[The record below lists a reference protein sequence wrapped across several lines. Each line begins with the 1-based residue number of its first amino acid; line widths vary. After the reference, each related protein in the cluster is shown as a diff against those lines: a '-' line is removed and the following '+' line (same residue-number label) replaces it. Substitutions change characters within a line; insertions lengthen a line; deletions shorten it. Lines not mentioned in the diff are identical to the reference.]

1 MPEVRPSPR
10 DNVADAPPPL
20 RDRDAY
26 TLAVAVGLV
35 SGLAEAFTAVLRYAV
50 EHRAAGAIVWNE
62 VYWMAPLAA
71 VTVMLVIAGLV
82 CAGGR
87 IPGVRPLAG
96 VVPTLCVALAVFSY
110 ARSQVGGLSPLA
122 AIVLAAGLGAAA
134 ARGVARWRIPV
145 LRWTRRFVGIAVFG
159 LCVWVAWVPQARGL
173 ARRQAVQNLPA
184 AAVEGPNVLMIV
196 WDTVRA
202 SSLSLYG
209 YARATTPNL
218 DRLGEDAVVFDR
230 AIAAAPWTLPS
241 HASLF
246 TGRYPHE
253 HLADFEVPLD
263 DRYPTLAEAL
273 SARGFETAGFIGNLY
288 WLGRG
293 FGLHRGFQRW
303 EDEWWSPS
311 VEQVAVS
318 WWVTRRLNARI
329 GEQMGSDRAAIRIHA
344 DQVEDGFLEWLDGRD
359 PSRPFFGFINV
370 YDAHEPYEPPGGAK
384 FGREGARY
392 WWNYEVPD
400 TLTAAD
406 LTDLRDTYDSGLYYL
421 DEQLGR
427 LIAGLEERGLL
438 ASTVVILTADHG
450 ETLGENDPRV
460 LGHATNMYYDV
471 LNVPLV
477 VRYPSAFAPARREE
491 VVSLVDVPRTVMDI
505 VGLADA
511 EPVFPGRSLAPLL
524 TGDEGT
530 VDASP
535 AFSLANPAD
544 YHLAH
549 DVWPMSRGPL
559 RSLVVGGLHYVLDA
573 HGGEVLFDVGDS
585 AWERNDLSDT
595 AEGRGLLPGLRE
607 ALKAVRGLDDPD
619 AAEAASGGREP

>member
-1 MPEVRPSPR
+1 M
-10 DNVADAPPPL
+10 ADAGRGRPAGPSPL
-20 RDRDAY
+20 RDRDAF
-26 TLAVAVGLV
+26 TLAVAVGIV
-35 SGLAEAFTAVLRYAV
+35 SGLAEAFTTVLRYAV

-71 VTVMLVIAGLV
+71 VTVMLVVAALV
-82 CAGGR
+82 CGVGR

-96 VVPTLCVALAVFSY
+96 LVPAVCVGIAVYSY

-122 AIVLAAGLGAAA
+122 VIVLAAGLGAAA
-134 ARGVARWRIPV
+134 ARGVARWRVPA
-145 LRWTRRFVGIAVFG
+145 LRWTRRFAGIAVLG

-173 ARRQAVQNLPA
+173 ARRQAVQDLPT
-184 AAVEGPNVLMIV
+184 AAVEGPNILLIV

-202 SSLSLYG
+202 ASLSLYG
-209 YARATTPNL
+209 YARETSPNL
-218 DRLGEDAVVFDR
+218 DRFAEDAVVFDR
-230 AIAAAPWTLPS
+230 AISAAPWTLPS

-246 TGRYPHE
+246 TGRYPQE
-253 HLADFEVPLD
+253 HLARRDVPLD
-263 DRYPTLAEAL
+263 DRYPTLPEAL
-273 SARGFETAGFIGNLY
+273 SAEGFQTAGFIGNLY

-293 FGLHRGFQRW
+293 FGLNRGFQRW

-318 WWVTRRLNARI
+318 WWVTRRLNARMRA
-329 GEQMGSDRAAIRIHA
+329 QMGSSRAAIRIHA
-344 DQVEDGFLEWLDGRD
+344 DRVEDGFLEWLDGRD
-359 PSRPFFGFINV
+359 PDRPFFGFINL
-370 YDAHEPYEPPGGAK
+370 YDAHEPYEPPGGAT

-392 WWNYEVPD
+392 WWNYQVPD
-400 TLTAAD
+400 SLTAAD

-427 LIAGLEERGLL
+427 LIAGLERRGLL
-438 ASTVVILTADHG
+438 DNTVVILTADHG

-471 LNVPLV
+471 IHVPLV
-477 VRYPSAFAPARREE
+477 VRYPARFAPGRREQ
-491 VVSLVDVPRTVMDI
+491 VVSLVDMPRTVMDL

-511 EPVFPGRSLAPLL
+511 ESVFPGHSLRPLL
-524 TGDEGT
+524 EGETGP
-530 VDASP
+530 VPVSP
-535 AFSLANPAD
+535 AFSLARPAD

-559 RSLVVGGLHYVLDA
+559 RSLVVEGEHYVLDA

-585 AWERNDLSDT
+585 VWEHHDLSDT
-595 AEGRGLLPGLRE
+595 PEGRALLPDLRARME
-607 ALKAVRGLDDPD
+607 AVPGLDEPRV
-619 AAEAASGGREP
+619 AEVAGGGRTP